1 MALGWDS
8 GEEVEVIAKKLLN
21 AGEYRDAE
29 FLSVVLNKMAEA
41 DEVENEKCSI
51 CLEDIGESKALL
63 GCNHSFHLNCIY
75 LWFNMKRT
83 CPSCRKAVK

>member
-1 MALGWDS
+1 MLDCDS
-8 GEEVEVIAKKLLN
+8 GEEAEVIAKKLLN
-21 AGEYRDAE
+21 IGEYRDAE
-29 FLSVVLNKMAEA
+29 FLSVVLDEMAEA
-41 DEVENEKCSI
+41 DEVEKEKCCI
-51 CLEDIGESKALL
+51 CLEYIKESKALL